1 MLACSEDDSSWMR
14 LYQMCSN
21 ITHAKALL
29 AALDEM
35 KTTNPKVVEMWSSA
49 LKEIHPSLRKD

>member
-1 MLACSEDDSSWMR
+1 MR